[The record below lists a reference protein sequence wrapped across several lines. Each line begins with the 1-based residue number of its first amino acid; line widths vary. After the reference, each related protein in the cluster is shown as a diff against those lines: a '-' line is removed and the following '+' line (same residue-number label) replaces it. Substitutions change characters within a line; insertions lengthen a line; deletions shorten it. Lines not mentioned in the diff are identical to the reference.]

1 MQLLHMGEE
10 QGMPHDVEVFAF
22 GEPLVGIYPP
32 RGMSIADD
40 VPLSKTWGGDT
51 SNFVLAMSKLGHR
64 AAYLSKVGDDVF
76 GHGFLNLWRAS
87 GVDVAGVVVDKTH
100 PTGVYF
106 ASYSQS
112 GHEFVY
118 YRRGSAAGSM
128 TPDDI
133 RLEDLSLAKAMHISG
148 ISQGIGSNGVDTS
161 LALMKFAK
169 KNGIMVSYDVNYR
182 PLLWSQGAAREIATL
197 SIAEYVDILELTS
210 DEMKLMGWGESP
222 EDIVHHLPRIPRIIA
237 VKMGA
242 GGCCVLG
249 EGKKIT
255 VPGFAIDI
263 ADTVGA
269 GDAFDAALVSGVLE
283 GMGLEELGTFANAV
297 GALTCRGIGPLR
309 TQPQREEAEAL
320 ISRLRRAEHITQQM

>member
-1 MQLLHMGEE
+1 
-10 QGMPHDVEVFAF
+10 
-22 GEPLVGIYPP
+22 
-32 RGMSIADD
+32 
-40 VPLSKTWGGDT
+40 
-51 SNFVLAMSKLGHR
+51 
-64 AAYLSKVGDDVF
+64 
-76 GHGFLNLWRAS
+76 
-87 GVDVAGVVVDKTH
+87 
-100 PTGVYF
+100 
-106 ASYSQS
+106 
-112 GHEFVY
+112 
-118 YRRGSAAGSM
+118 
-128 TPDDI
+128 
-133 RLEDLSLAKAMHISG
+133 MHISG

-222 EDIVHHLPRIPRIIA
+222 EDIVHHLPRVPRIIA

-255 VPGFAIDI
+255 VPGFTIDV